1 MFGLSL
7 SDLIQKAFEHLA
19 SFRPRLPPQAIKR
32 FITARWP
39 VKVVRLADLD
49 FQYLG
54 QGDQRKFRCRDFSP
68 PVCLGSAPSQLF
80 SQIQSKRRYTYAVR
94 TAEHSVSSSTLRV
107 RRHRERRRERLHLF
121 TVEVPEDLI
130 DEALA
135 RGLLK
140 PEDRADW
147 WAVIQAC
154 YAAQLSDVA
163 LDWLTNGGVDIGCW
177 EHGCWS

>member
-1 MFGLSL
+1 MSRFFPACLPRVSTK
-7 SDLIQKAFEHLA
+7 SAFFANPIETALHLCCEDSRA
-19 SFRPRLPPQAIKR
+19 
-32 FITARWP
+32 
-39 VKVVRLADLD
+39 
-49 FQYLG
+49 
-54 QGDQRKFRCRDFSP
+54 
-68 PVCLGSAPSQLF
+68 
-80 SQIQSKRRYTYAVR
+80 
-94 TAEHSVSSSTLRV
+94 SVSSSTLRV

-177 EHGCWS
+177 EHGCWSGDPERERSAQIIW